1 MSADLLRAFQLA
13 DSGFPSGAFA
23 YSWGMERAAEDGML
37 ARATF
42 ADWLA
47 SEMLGRWAQFD
58 RIFLADTFRTDDP
71 LAVDAEADLWFMA
84 EELRARSAE
93 AGQAFL
99 ASIAR
104 LADPVAMRFRDAALQ
119 GRAAGHLPVAQGAAF
134 RSQGLD
140 LDISLA
146 ASAHIAVQGMASAGV
161 RLGLIGALEVQRIL
175 QGLQAEL
182 AKAMIPPVPG
192 TLPAS
197 FAPISEIAM
206 LRPSELRLFA
216 N

>member
-1 MSADLLRAFQLA
+1 MSAELLRAFQLA
-13 DSGFPSGAFA
+13 DSSFPSGAFA
-23 YSWGMERAAEDGML
+23 YSWGLEKAAEDGMVT
-37 ARATF
+37 RSTF
-42 ADWLA
+42 DDWLA
-47 SEMLGRWAQFD
+47 CEMLGRWAQFD
-58 RIFLADTFRTDDP
+58 RVFLADTFRADDP

-84 EELRARSAE
+84 EELRTRSAE

-99 ASIAR
+99 ASMAR
-104 LADPVAMRFRDAALQ
+104 LTDPVAIRFRDAALQ
-119 GRAAGHLPVAQGAAF
+119 GRATGHLPVAQGAVF
-134 RSQGLD
+134 KSQGLD
-140 LDISLA
+140 LKLA
-146 ASAHIAVQGMASAGV
+146 LATSAHIAVQGMASAGV

-175 QGLQAEL
+175 QGLQSEL
-182 AKAMIPPVPG
+182 VEAIAPPTPG